1 MLDWQKGVETR
12 LKENT
17 QVEWKRFSFLSAA
30 MMIFSRSFIFI
41 GVEKELERVI
51 VPPADSSSER
61 RISIS
66 FNTIDGSFNG

>member
-1 MLDWQKGVETR
+1 
-12 LKENT
+12 
-17 QVEWKRFSFLSAA
+17 
-30 MMIFSRSFIFI
+30 
-41 GVEKELERVI
+41 VEKELERVI